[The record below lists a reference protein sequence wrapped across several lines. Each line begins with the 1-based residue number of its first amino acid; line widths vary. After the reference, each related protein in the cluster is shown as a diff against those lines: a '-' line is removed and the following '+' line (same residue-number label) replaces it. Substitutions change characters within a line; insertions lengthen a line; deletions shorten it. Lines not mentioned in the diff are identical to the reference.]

1 MSKNVRANMGLGA
14 NIVIAIAIVVVAAA
28 VVKRYAFPP
37 VNLGSLPRITMGERL
52 NVPNVD

>member
-1 MSKNVRANMGLGA
+1 MELGA